1 MFFSLLAGLLM
12 AFALQLLLTNL
23 GVALGLSALG
33 WAISPREGFANAPS
47 TGTAKLLKEKDSVAA
62 SIQGQEDTIDEEASD
77 ESAIPPVSH
86 LLGLG
91 VTLTL
96 APVLFAT
103 AFLSTTFSGI
113 LHLPTGLIF
122 GLILWSAYLL
132 VLIWISSITVSGI
145 LDFVLG
151 TATEGIRRLFL
162 GVAQVFQTDA
172 VSEPDSTE
180 DLQRTIGILSDQI
193 KQTLSE
199 QKELP
204 VLLAQQRETLLK
216 EICDRTNLNQDQAE
230 SVLDSIQT
238 ETDEA
243 DAQAATINTGDIS
256 AEVSIGASGND
267 FSRKYEQSAAALT
280 QMLPNWRDLL
290 RMAVSRVDTTD
301 LDIETAWNT
310 FQSFV
315 GDDKAAAFNVV
326 ALDAENYLREAP
338 VYALQAETLPE
349 EFAERIYDPEADPMA
364 AGEQIQHLEPSD
376 FSHWLQERGDLAEE
390 AIEELTDRLTAVRAE
405 VLAQV
410 ETVAGSVSEDASEF
424 ADGLPLDGAEDIEA
438 MSEEDRTAAK
448 AAIALLQNKLN
459 SYFRYTSLSKL
470 SAQSVKDKLKDL
482 AEQVE
487 GFPEKVNDWIRHDL
501 TLDFEA
507 IAQTIFKRKGI
518 TSAQKEELVGA
529 LEDTWNEYREQP
541 TAAPLSERMRDYL
554 QSIDWSEA
562 KLEDFKDEVIQ
573 QLKAGIASQRGF
585 SHGFDPGR
593 LVSSL
598 SIPATVKADLF
609 SLIKKEGQPLL
620 RRPRRWVERTAN
632 TSQDWGERLAQ
643 QVAQSL
649 AHQDLSAK
657 PEQIV
662 QEASRVLQFA
672 MQSIP
677 AEKVPELGAEFW
689 QRVLAHRPDLKDVD
703 VQSTIGS
710 FSEVWQSTTKTLPEL
725 RAQIKEQS
733 IEQWEDLQAVAQ
745 SLTHFVSDDVL
756 DPVLE
761 AVPGLD
767 KLLEP
772 TKQKFVAALDLAQD
786 SFQRQTALVAEDL
799 QKKAERVRRQVAIA
813 AWWLFISLFTSGA
826 AAAAGG
832 WLAVWVSLRA

>member
-1 MFFSLLAGLLM
+1 M

-33 WAISPREGFANAPS
+33 WAIAPS
-47 TGTAKLLKEKDSVAA
+47 GGAAKLSKNRDPIATN
-62 SIQGQEDTIDEEASD
+62 IQDQEDAIDEDSSG

-113 LHLPTGLIF
+113 LQLPTGLIF
-122 GLILWSAYLL
+122 GLILWSAYML

-162 GVAQVFQTDA
+162 GVAQVFQTDDA
-172 VSEPDSTE
+172 PESDSTE

-204 VLLAQQRETLLK
+204 VLLAQQREMLLK

-230 SVLDSIQT
+230 SVLDSIQS
-238 ETDEA
+238 ESDKA
-243 DAQAATINTGDIS
+243 DAQAANINTGDIS
-256 AEVSIGASGND
+256 AEVTISASDSDSN
-267 FSRKYEQSAAALT
+267 RKSEQSAAALT

-310 FQSFV
+310 FQNFV
-315 GDDKAAAFNVV
+315 GDDEAADFNIV

-338 VYALQAETLPE
+338 VYSLQAETLPE

-364 AGEQIQHLEPSD
+364 AGEQIQRLEPSD
-376 FSHWLQERGDLAEE
+376 FSHWLQERGDLAE
-390 AIEELTDRLTAVRAE
+390 AAVEELTDKLTAVRAE

-410 ETVAGSVSEDASEF
+410 ETAAESVSDDANELADELSSDEAEEDVVEV
-424 ADGLPLDGAEDIEA
+424 
-438 MSEEDRTAAK
+438 MSEEDRTAANS
-448 AAIALLQNKLN
+448 AIALLQNKLN

-470 SAQSVKDKLKDL
+470 SAQSVEDKLNDL
-482 AEQVE
+482 TEE
-487 GFPEKVNDWIRHDL
+487 IDGFSEKVNDWIRHDL

-507 IAQTIFKRKGI
+507 IAQTISKRKGI
-518 TSAQKEELVGA
+518 KKTQKEA
-529 LEDTWNEYREQP
+529 LTDALKDSWNSYREPQ
-541 TAAPLSERMRDYL
+541 TAVPLAEKMRDYL

-562 KLEDFKDEVIQ
+562 KLEDFKGEVVQ
-573 QLKAGIASQRGF
+573 QLKVGIASQRGF
-585 SHGFDPGR
+585 SESFDPGR

-598 SIPATVKADLF
+598 SIPAAVKADLF
-609 SLIKKEGQPLL
+609 ALIRTEGKPLL
-620 RRPRRWVERTAN
+620 RRPRRWVERAAN
-632 TSQDWGERLAQ
+632 TSQDWGEKLAQ

-649 AHQDLSAK
+649 AHQDLSDK

-662 QEASRVLQFA
+662 REASRVLQFTA
-672 MQSIP
+672 QSIP

-689 QRVLAHRPDLKDVD
+689 QQVLAHRPDLKDVD
-703 VQSTIGS
+703 VQSMVSRLNG
-710 FSEVWQSTTKTLPEL
+710 VWQSTTQTLPQL
-725 RAQIKEQS
+725 REQIKEQGV
-733 IEQWEDLQAVAQ
+733 EQWEDLQAVAQ
-745 SLTHFVSDDVL
+745 SLTHFVNDDVL

-786 SFQRQTALVAEDL
+786 SFQKQTALVAKDL
-799 QKKAERVRRQVAIA
+799 QQKAEQVRRQVAIA